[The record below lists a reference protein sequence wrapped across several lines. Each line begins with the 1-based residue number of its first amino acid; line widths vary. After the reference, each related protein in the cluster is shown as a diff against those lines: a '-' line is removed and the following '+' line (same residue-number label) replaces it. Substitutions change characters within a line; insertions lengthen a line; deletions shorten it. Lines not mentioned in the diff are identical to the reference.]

1 MLVQNIGVQVKK
13 VEVLVEKIKSDD
25 LEDLL
30 CDATIS
36 DYFANSCEKQVFSEC
51 DVEFLEKTSQEVP
64 MFRKRK
70 ALDDSC
76 LSQLKRRR
84 LSTIAENA
92 DEFSLEGEPVY
103 EFVAEYDE
111 SSKMFIQEGRKIDLT
126 SLIGNLSNQKEMPLD
141 KEESMFTFDSK
152 DKSLEKLSSSEFF
165 LKHKSLVRSCASGAE
180 KKFNKTDPNI
190 PKGFRVREM
199 LVGDG
204 KRVDREFLNQ
214 EGTLIFRS
222 RKAMFEYVKVLNGDS
237 S

>member
-70 ALDDSC
+70 ALDGSC
-76 LSQLKRRR
+76 LSQFKRRR

-141 KEESMFTFDSK
+141 KEEFSGTQLAPADSDSDSVK
-152 DKSLEKLSSSEFF
+152 MASLEQNCHEIHNLHDLLPHPPQEQHCPHTSLQVFSESH
-165 LKHKSLVRSCASGAE
+165 LKTAVHLGDESIHHRLWEFVRLLELQS
-180 KKFNKTDPNI
+180 
-190 PKGFRVREM
+190 VY
-199 LVGDG
+199 L
-204 KRVDREFLNQ
+204 LN
-214 EGTLIFRS
+214 
-222 RKAMFEYVKVLNGDS
+222 
-237 S
+237 

>member
-1 MLVQNIGVQVKK
+1 VLVQNIGVQVKK
-13 VEVLVEKIKSDD
+13 VEVLVEKIQSDD
-25 LEDLL
+25 MEDLL
-30 CDATIS
+30 SDATIS
-36 DYFANSCEKQVFSEC
+36 DYFANSCEKQVFLEC

-141 KEESMFTFDSK
+141 KEEFSGTQLAPADSDSDSVK
-152 DKSLEKLSSSEFF
+152 MASLEQNCHAIHNFHNLLHPPHHLHKNNVVLIQASKYSVKATSRLQSTLVLVMNLFTIGFGSSYA
-165 LKHKSLVRSCASGAE
+165 C
-180 KKFNKTDPNI
+180 
-190 PKGFRVREM
+190 
-199 LVGDG
+199 
-204 KRVDREFLNQ
+204 
-214 EGTLIFRS
+214 
-222 RKAMFEYVKVLNGDS
+222 
-237 S
+237 